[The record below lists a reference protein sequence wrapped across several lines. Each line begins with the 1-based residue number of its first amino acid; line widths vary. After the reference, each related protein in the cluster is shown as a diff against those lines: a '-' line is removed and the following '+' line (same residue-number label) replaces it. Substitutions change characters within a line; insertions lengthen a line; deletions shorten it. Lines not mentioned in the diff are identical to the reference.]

1 MVDFEES
8 VFRVTAFSSPLLC
21 LRWAWVRTSTNNVAA
36 VLTPARGKRPT
47 ASAWAIEAH
56 DVGPGGAMTERLLR
70 ASGAIATA
78 ATHTRRA
85 RPRDIGQEPHLAG
98 RHAGGG
104 WQSTALYA
112 EQLRRRGKR
121 VTISIP
127 NATPARDLRP
137 PGGLRGV
144 LDIRVR
150 RDFGRFDPP
159 PGEAPHFSKSGLPV
173 ERRPFCEVKTF
184 LWIAA
189 TWHAL

>member
-78 ATHTRRA
+78 ATHTHAAHGRETLA
-85 RPRDIGQEPHLAG
+85 KSHTWQVAMQVAAG
-98 RHAGGG
+98 RALHYMLSSFAGGASESPSPSRTPPRPG
-104 WQSTALYA
+104 TSG
-112 EQLRRRGKR
+112 RRG
-121 VTISIP
+121 VC
-127 NATPARDLRP
+127 
-137 PGGLRGV
+137 GG
-144 LDIRVR
+144 
-150 RDFGRFDPP
+150 
-159 PGEAPHFSKSGLPV
+159 S
-173 ERRPFCEVKTF
+173 
-184 LWIAA
+184 
-189 TWHAL
+189 